1 MALAVKEAHAHYGM
15 SHILFGVSLRVEPH
29 QAAILREE
37 A

>member
-1 MALAVKEAHAHYGM
+1 MALAVKEAREHYGM
-15 SHILFGVSLRVEPH
+15 TYILFGVSLRVEPH